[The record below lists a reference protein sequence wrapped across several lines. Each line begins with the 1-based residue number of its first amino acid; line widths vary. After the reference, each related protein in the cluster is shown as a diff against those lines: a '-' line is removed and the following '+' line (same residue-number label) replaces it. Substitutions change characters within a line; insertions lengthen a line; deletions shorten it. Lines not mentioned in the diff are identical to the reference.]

1 VAQRVLFL
9 RAAGRHRDGSSRV
22 VEIFAAELEVK
33 KMAIYRWQG
42 VSPRGETITGE
53 MEAATRDAVL
63 ARLRAQRIQ
72 PIPAKIRE
80 RGKGLD
86 KEITIPGFGEKVK
99 THDVVVFTRQLGTM
113 IDAGL
118 PIVQCLD
125 ILGSQ
130 TENKKFRGII
140 KQLKDDVESGSTFT
154 EALKKHP
161 KIFDELFV
169 NMISAGEI
177 GGILDTI
184 LQRLSVYMEKSMK
197 LKAKIKGA
205 MIYPA
210 TIITVATGVTAVLLV
225 WVIPVFAELF
235 SSFGQELPAPTQFVI
250 NLSNFTIAYFHFITM
265 VFMAI
270 AVALRYTYKTE
281 NGRLMMDRAFL
292 EAPVFG
298 DLIRKSSI
306 ARFSRTL
313 STLVSSGVPILDALL
328 ITAKTAG
335 NKVVER
341 AVLATRLSI
350 SEGNSISE
358 PLIQSKVFPPMVC
371 QMIAVGESTGA
382 LDAMLQKIAEF
393 YEDEVDNMVANLT
406 TLMEPLV
413 ILFLGVIIGGLVI
426 SMYLP
431 IFKLGSVIG

>member
-1 VAQRVLFL
+1 
-9 RAAGRHRDGSSRV
+9 
-22 VEIFAAELEVK
+22 
-33 KMAIYRWQG
+33 
-42 VSPRGETITGE
+42 
-53 MEAATRDAVL
+53 
-63 ARLRAQRIQ
+63 
-72 PIPAKIRE
+72 
-80 RGKGLD
+80 
-86 KEITIPGFGEKVK
+86 
-99 THDVVVFTRQLGTM
+99 
-113 IDAGL
+113 
-118 PIVQCLD
+118 
-125 ILGSQ
+125 
-130 TENKKFRGII
+130 
-140 KQLKDDVESGSTFT
+140 
-154 EALKKHP
+154 
-161 KIFDELFV
+161 
-169 NMISAGEI
+169 
-177 GGILDTI
+177 
-184 LQRLSVYMEKSMK
+184 MEKSMK

-270 AVALRYTYKTE
+270 VVALRYTYKTE

>member
-1 VAQRVLFL
+1 
-9 RAAGRHRDGSSRV
+9 
-22 VEIFAAELEVK
+22 
-33 KMAIYRWQG
+33 MAIYRWQG
-42 VSPRGETITGE
+42 ITPRGETISGE

-63 ARLRAQRIQ
+63 ARLRSQRIQ

-86 KEITIPGFGEKVK
+86 KQITIPGFGESIK
-99 THDVVVFTRQLGTM
+99 TRDVVVFTRQLGTM

-125 ILGSQ
+125 ILAAQ
-130 TENKKFRGII
+130 TTNKKLRGII
-140 KQLKDDVESGSTFT
+140 RQLKEDVEAGATFT
-154 EALKKHP
+154 EALRKHN
-161 KIFDELFV
+161 KVFDDLFV
-169 NMISAGEI
+169 NMISAGEV

-184 LQRLSVYMEKSMK
+184 LQRLAVYMEKSMK

-210 TIITVATGVTAVLLV
+210 TIVTVATGVTAVLLI

-250 NLSNFTIAYFHFITM
+250 NLSNFTIAYFHFLAAVLVGIG
-265 VFMAI
+265 
-270 AVALRYTYKTE
+270 VALRYAYKTE
-281 NGRLMMDRAFL
+281 NGRLTIDRALL
-292 EAPVFG
+292 EMPVFG

-306 ARFSRTL
+306 ARFTRTL

-328 ITAKTAG
+328 ITAKTSG

-341 AVLATRLSI
+341 AVLATRISI

-358 PLIQSKVFPPMVC
+358 PLTQSKVFPPMVC

-382 LDAMLQKIAEF
+382 LDGMLQKIAEF

-413 ILFLGVIIGGLVI
+413 ILFLGTVIGGLVI

>member
-1 VAQRVLFL
+1 
-9 RAAGRHRDGSSRV
+9 
-22 VEIFAAELEVK
+22 
-33 KMAIYRWQG
+33 MAVFRWQG
-42 VSPRGETITGE
+42 ISPRGDTINGE

-72 PIPAKIRE
+72 PIPTKIKE

-86 KEITIPGFGEKVK
+86 RDININIPGLGESIK
-99 THDVVVFTRQLGTM
+99 TKDVVVFTRQLGTM

-125 ILGSQ
+125 ILATQ
-130 TENKKFRGII
+130 TENKKFRTVIR
-140 KQLKDDVESGSTFT
+140 QLKEDVESGSTFT
-154 EALKKHP
+154 EALRKHS

-184 LQRLSVYMEKSMK
+184 LQRLSIYMEKSMK

-210 TIITVATGVTAVLLV
+210 TIITVAAGVTAVLLV

-235 SSFGQELPAPTQFVI
+235 SSFGQALPAPTQFVI
-250 NLSNFTIAYFHFITM
+250 NLSNFTIAYFPYI
-265 VFMAI
+265 VGAVVAI
-270 AVALRYTYKTE
+270 AVAMRQAYQTE
-281 NGRLMMDRAFL
+281 TGRLAMDKAFL
-292 EAPVFG
+292 QLPVFG
-298 DLIRKSSI
+298 ELIRKSSI
-306 ARFSRTL
+306 ARFTRTL

-328 ITAKTAG
+328 ITAKTSG

-341 AVLATRLSI
+341 AILATRLSI
-350 SEGNSISE
+350 SEGNTISE
-358 PLIQSKVFPPMVC
+358 PLVQSKVFPPMVC

-382 LDAMLQKIAEF
+382 LDTMLQKIAEF
-393 YEDEVDNMVANLT
+393 YEDEVDNAVANLT
-406 TLMEPLV
+406 ALMEPLV
-413 ILFLGVIIGGLVI
+413 IVFLGIVVGGLVI